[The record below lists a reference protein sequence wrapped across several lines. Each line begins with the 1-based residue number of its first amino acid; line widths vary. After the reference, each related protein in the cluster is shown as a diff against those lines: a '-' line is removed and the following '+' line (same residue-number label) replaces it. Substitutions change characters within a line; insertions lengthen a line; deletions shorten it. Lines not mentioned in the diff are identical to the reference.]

1 MLAGVFCLFECPLEH
16 ATFGLRFRLRRM
28 GYKSCLLHI
37 ALLYFSGSV
46 VAVGQALR
54 CERGKVFMR
63 SEAPLEI
70 IQAQSQQLRGLIDT
84 TTRQF
89 AWSVRIRS
97 FEGFNSPLQREH
109 FNEDYMESEKYPEAT
124 FSGRIIEAIEWQKNG
139 VYEVRAKGRLNI
151 HGVEQERIIR
161 GTLEIQER
169 RVRIRAQFSVLL
181 ADHNIAIPRAV
192 FQKIA
197 EEIQVI
203 VEAELTYK

>member
-1 MLAGVFCLFECPLEH
+1 MMVYWPCWIPAV
-16 ATFGLRFRLRRM
+16 
-28 GYKSCLLHI
+28 LLCF
-37 ALLYFSGSV
+37 LVSY
-46 VAVGQALR
+46 VASGQALHCKQGR
-54 CERGKVFMR
+54 ISIR
-63 SEAPLEI
+63 SDAPLEI
-70 IQAQSQQLRGLIDT
+70 IQAQSQQLRGIIDT
-84 TTRQF
+84 ATQQF